1 MEAGRELDALVAE
14 KVMGWRDVRPGH
26 YTGSPGTMYGKAPQP
41 QPWDSPQD
49 RTKGV
54 SFVPFYSTKIAD
66 AWEVIEKLADRDP
79 MIAMW
84 GYEDGTAGWF
94 CDFEGIKDHART
106 APHAIC
112 LAALKAV
119 GVELRQAEHTNET
132 GNEVVNGEQ

>member
-14 KVMGWRDVRPGH
+14 RVMGYTVRRGPGANYDGMLLPWEVWDRD
-26 YTGSPGTMYGKAPQP
+26 GKSWNPI
-41 QPWDSPQD
+41 
-49 RTKGV
+49 K
-54 SFVPFYSTKIAD
+54 YSADIAA
-66 AWEVIEKLADRDP
+66 AWQVIEKLADRDP
-79 MIAMW
+79 MIAIW

-119 GVELRQAEHTNET
+119 GVDLRQAEHTNET